1 LTPAPRRFARYDE
14 NVNPFT
20 PQALMHTDI
29 AIERIIRPHILTC
42 PPDTPLSQAAQRMVA
57 AGCSSILVA
66 QDDTILGIW
75 TEQDALS
82 LDLSSPQAF
91 HVPIAQHM
99 SAPVKTILISTR
111 LGEAALRFREEK
123 VRHFLVVDETGQR
136 KGIITQTDIII
147 NQGVEYY
154 LSLRQVKSVLSRR
167 YPVIPVTTSLTDA
180 VRKMQ
185 AGRLDAILAQYPE
198 GDYGILTERDVV
210 RLVGNAQAQT
220 SIGAVASRP
229 LICVTVDDSL
239 HQARKLFME
248 KHIRHLGVTDG
259 SGKLLGLVTF
269 AGLLE
274 SIEHDYVHQLRET
287 LKEREHSLALSHQY
301 QRLATQVF
309 QSTLE
314 GIMVTNT
321 RNVIESVNP
330 AFTQITGYLAHEAIG
345 KTPALIS
352 SGKHDAAFYKKM
364 HEEISSKG
372 HWQGEIWNRRRNGE
386 IYPEWLTINAVRDDA
401 GQVVNYVGVFSDIT
415 KRKAAEE
422 QMLFLA
428 HHDGLTSLPNRGLF
442 VERLSHAIAR
452 AHRTQDKMALMFLDI
467 DHFKQINDTLGHHVG
482 DQLLQ
487 LVARRLTACVR
498 EGDTV
503 ARLGGDEFTVIL
515 ESITQPGDVPPI
527 AQKIIAALAQP
538 MLLDGQEL
546 VVTASIGISLYPH
559 DSEEPDELI
568 KCADAAMYAAKKE
581 GRNRVRF
588 FTAAMKDAGA

>member
-1 LTPAPRRFARYDE
+1 
-14 NVNPFT
+14 
-20 PQALMHTDI
+20 
-29 AIERIIRPHILTC
+29 
-42 PPDTPLSQAAQRMVA
+42 
-57 AGCSSILVA
+57 
-66 QDDTILGIW
+66 
-75 TEQDALS
+75 
-82 LDLSSPQAF
+82 
-91 HVPIAQHM
+91 
-99 SAPVKTILISTR
+99 
-111 LGEAALRFREEK
+111 
-123 VRHFLVVDETGQR
+123 
-136 KGIITQTDIII
+136 
-147 NQGVEYY
+147 
-154 LSLRQVKSVLSRR
+154 
-167 YPVIPVTTSLTDA
+167 
-180 VRKMQ
+180 
-185 AGRLDAILAQYPE
+185 
-198 GDYGILTERDVV
+198 
-210 RLVGNAQAQT
+210 
-220 SIGAVASRP
+220 
-229 LICVTVDDSL
+229 
-239 HQARKLFME
+239 
-248 KHIRHLGVTDG
+248 
-259 SGKLLGLVTF
+259 LVTF